1 MCRFYIVL
9 ICNAVGDPYT
19 CINRGRFG
27 IPLTGLSP
35 PHFCACPKPGSVFN
49 NLTIYRLY
57 FLLLYIAPL
66 SRYLKFY
73 TKLDCSEVYTVVL
86 YREKGGKL

>member
-1 MCRFYIVL
+1 MYQKRKAW
-9 ICNAVGDPYT
+9 NP
-19 CINRGRFG
+19 IN
-27 IPLTGLSP
+27 GLSP
-35 PHFCACPKPGSVFN
+35 PHFCACPKPGFVFN

-73 TKLDCSEVYTVVL
+73 IKLDCSEVYIVVL
-86 YREKGGKL
+86 YREKGANYNNLFLLIERV